1 MYKKLVVTI
10 TFLFLFIQS
19 ANSNEN
25 NFEIYKS
32 KFNKIIKFIQ
42 KEKNDIKKYQ
52 KNEWIKV
59 KNFGLGKVL
68 KFSKTWNVV
77 FSDSPHLVDFV
88 NHGQRLVVLRRRK
101 FMK

>member
-1 MYKKLVVTI
+1 MYQKIAVTI

-59 KNFGLGKVL
+59 KNQNEKNL
-68 KFSKTWNVV
+68 KKIDNKLSGFFHNLTTKLT
-77 FSDSPHLVDFV
+77 
-88 NHGQRLVVLRRRK
+88 K
-101 FMK
+101 

>member
-1 MYKKLVVTI
+1 MAAAPSLQQEMATSIKPPRLVG
-10 TFLFLFIQS
+10 
-19 ANSNEN
+19 
-25 NFEIYKS
+25 
-32 KFNKIIKFIQ
+32 
-42 KEKNDIKKYQ
+42 
-52 KNEWIKV
+52 EWIKV
-59 KNFGLGKVL
+59 KNLGLGKVL